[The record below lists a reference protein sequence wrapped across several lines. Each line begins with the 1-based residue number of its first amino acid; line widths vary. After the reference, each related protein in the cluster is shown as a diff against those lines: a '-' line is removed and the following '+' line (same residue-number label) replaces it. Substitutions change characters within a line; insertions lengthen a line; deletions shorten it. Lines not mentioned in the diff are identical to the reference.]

1 MPNIWQ
7 SLSKPIFCLAPMF
20 GATDSAFRQ
29 LLAEIGKPDLMFTEF
44 INVQQIFSPDIK
56 TTTQLLSYTSKEQ
69 PLIAQLWGLDPEMFE
84 VAADFIVDAGFQGI
98 DLNFACPVKAVVK
111 KGSGAALIDN
121 PALAGQIIEA
131 TLKGSK
137 GRLPVSV
144 KTRIGYKTITT
155 EPWFKFLLQFD
166 LAAISVHCRTAKEM
180 SVGPTHWPEITKIV
194 ALKNKL
200 NPKTLIIA
208 NGDIFSREIAAQRLK
223 ETAIDGVMIGRGT
236 FHNPWIFNPVQTPKT
251 KAEKI
256 AAWQRHLEIYQI
268 TWGKLKPI
276 HPMKRFVKIYLKDFP
291 GALPL
296 RVSTMNSL

>member
-111 KGSGAALIDN
+111 KAVA
-121 PALAGQIIEA
+121 
-131 TLKGSK
+131 
-137 GRLPVSV
+137 RL
-144 KTRIGYKTITT
+144 
-155 EPWFKFLLQFD
+155 
-166 LAAISVHCRTAKEM
+166 
-180 SVGPTHWPEITKIV
+180 
-194 ALKNKL
+194 
-200 NPKTLIIA
+200 
-208 NGDIFSREIAAQRLK
+208 
-223 ETAIDGVMIGRGT
+223 
-236 FHNPWIFNPVQTPKT
+236 
-251 KAEKI
+251 
-256 AAWQRHLEIYQI
+256 
-268 TWGKLKPI
+268 
-276 HPMKRFVKIYLKDFP
+276 
-291 GALPL
+291 
-296 RVSTMNSL
+296 